1 MRHWLNIGH
10 VQFNMFYDRTTGTYA
25 AQIIGKL
32 VHCDETGCTILK
44 ESDGTYHS
52 YADGVVEHATPAV

>member
-1 MRHWLNIGH
+1 MRYWLNMGH
-10 VQFNMFYDRTTGTYA
+10 IQFDLLFGQA
-25 AQIIGKL
+25 VEQIIGKL

-52 YADGVVEHATPAV
+52 YADGIVQHATPAA